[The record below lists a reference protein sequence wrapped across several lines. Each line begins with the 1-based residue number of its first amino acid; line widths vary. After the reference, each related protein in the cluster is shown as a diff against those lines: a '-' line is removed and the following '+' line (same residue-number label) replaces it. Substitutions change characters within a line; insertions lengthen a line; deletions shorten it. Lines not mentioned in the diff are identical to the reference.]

1 MTLADLAFA
10 ALVIGAT
17 CYLLFGGADFG
28 AGLWHLAGTRGG
40 GRDRA
45 IVEHA
50 VGPVWEA
57 NHVWL
62 IFVLVLGWTAFPAAF
77 AAVSAAAWVPL
88 SLAMLGIVVRGAAFA
103 FRKALASTEA
113 TATEGA
119 ETAATGEAA
128 HTTPGEARPRSRG
141 DFFGPAFAFSS
152 LLTAYF
158 LGTVAGGIATGRPGD
173 WTSPTAA
180 YSGTLT
186 AGLCAYLAAVYLTS
200 DARRLNEDAAAERF
214 RRRALVAGCA
224 VGALAL
230 AGPLV
235 LTADAPGLS
244 GAIVRRALPLV
255 AVSAAAGIVSLL
267 LLARRR
273 YTAVRITAALAV
285 ATIPWGWVAAR
296 YPLVLPPSLTVD
308 GAAAGPAVLR
318 AVLAALG
325 VGALLL
331 IPSFGWLYALFQRA
345 HPEE

>member
-10 ALVIGAT
+10 ALVVGAT

-28 AGLWHLAGTRGG
+28 AGLWHLAGARGG

-45 IVEHA
+45 VVDHA

-77 AAVSAAAWVPL
+77 AAVATPAWVPL
-88 SLAMLGIVVRGAAFA
+88 TLAMLGIVVRGAAFA

-113 TATEGA
+113 AG
-119 ETAATGEAA
+119 GEAA
-128 HTTPGEARPRSRG
+128 HTAPGEARRRSRR
-141 DFFGPAFAFSS
+141 DVFGPAFAFSS

-158 LGTVAGGIATGRPGD
+158 LGTVAGGIATGRPDD
-173 WTSPTAA
+173 WTSPTAG
-180 YSGTLT
+180 YSGALT
-186 AGLCAYLAAVYLTS
+186 VGLCAYLAAVYLTS
-200 DARRLNEDAAAERF
+200 DARRLNENAAAERF

-224 VGALAL
+224 VGALVL

-235 LTADAPGLS
+235 LTADAPDLS
-244 GAIVRRALPLV
+244 GAMVRRALPLV

-285 ATIPWGWVAAR
+285 ATIPWGWVVAR

-308 GAAAGPAVLR
+308 GAAADPAVLR
-318 AVLAALG
+318 AVLATLG
-325 VGALLL
+325 IGAVLLV
-331 IPSFGWLYALFQRA
+331 PSFGWLYALFQRA
-345 HPEE
+345 YPEE